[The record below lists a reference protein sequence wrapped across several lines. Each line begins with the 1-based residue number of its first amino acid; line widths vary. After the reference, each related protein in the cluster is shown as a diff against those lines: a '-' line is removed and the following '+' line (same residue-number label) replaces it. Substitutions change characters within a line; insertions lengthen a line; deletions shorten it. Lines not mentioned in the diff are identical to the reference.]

1 VFLVVWGFTIM
12 VFPLQPGCAIVMS
25 PFNNASLMCVV
36 CLGVSVL
43 ATCLATCGLS
53 SWSSAMYSCSLS
65 AESSQPRS
73 SRALLR

>member
-1 VFLVVWGFTIM
+1 
-12 VFPLQPGCAIVMS
+12 MS
-25 PFNNASLMCVV
+25 PFNSASLMCVV

-65 AESSQPRS
+65 AESYQPRS